1 MTVSKKF
8 PFVLALL
15 LVVLTLLLINAPL
28 HAATILGKVAIFTSP
43 SKPEIYP
50 LVSGNKMTYDHKALI
65 RINGGTLV
73 AEKGTILEAFDEGN
87 KVIFQIEKGII
98 NFRIQPHKTIVSFNT
113 KDGVIFS
120 PEIVRAN
127 ESIIEGR
134 IVVTETDTILELS
147 EGTLEVLTPQGP
159 RTIKAGERFLLAQ
172 AVIDESE
179 GELADA
185 TDKNNPSD
193 DDLNADGTDGLSTGA
208 TIGVVG
214 TVITAA
220 IVGPIV
226 AATTSDN
233 GGGGG
238 GDLIASEIE

>member
-1 MTVSKKF
+1 MKIYKTIAF
-8 PFVLALL
+8 TLALI
-15 LVVLTLLLINAPL
+15 VMNVGFAS
-28 HAATILGKVAIFTSP
+28 AATVLGKVAILASP

-50 LVSGNKMTYDHKALI
+50 LVSGNKMTYEHKALI

-73 AEKGTILEAFDEGN
+73 AERGTILEAFDEGN
-87 KVIFQIEKGII
+87 KIIFQIEKGVI

-134 IVVTETDTILELS
+134 IVVTESETILELS
-147 EGTLEVLTPQGP
+147 EGTLEALTHEGP
-159 RTIKAGERFLLAQ
+159 RTIKAGETFRLAQ

-185 TDKNNPSD
+185 TDENNPSND
-193 DDLNADGTDGLSTGA
+193 DMNADSTNGSSEAA

-238 GDLIASEIE
+238 GDQIASPIE